1 MGFKKGDKNINRNG
15 APTKSDVLK
24 LTDRLDKIMPIDT
37 VLKKIGEQVED
48 GNMKAIELW
57 MHYYFG
63 KPKETL
69 KLDGDLKVT
78 GLKLIKA
85 SESRGDSQD

>member
-15 APTKSDVLK
+15 APSKSDILG
-24 LTDRLDKIMPIDT
+24 LAERLDRIIPIDQILVKISEEAKT
-37 VLKKIGEQVED
+37 GNLK
-48 GNMKAIELW
+48 ALELW

-69 KLDGDLKVT
+69 KLDGSLKIT
-78 GLKLIKA
+78 ALKLIKA
-85 SESRGDSQD
+85 SESDK